1 MTQKELNEKIMG
13 GVSVVTGR
21 IQRYKAEQTEK
32 FGCNEKFGILVGD
45 QVLEFAIWAPKGT
58 PLDKIKRPAF
68 ADKPG
73 TVVAAIG
80 ASVKLDGKYLRTS
93 AEQVVSVE

>member
-1 MTQKELNEKIMG
+1 MNEKQLSEKVKS

-32 FGCNEKFGILVGD
+32 FGSNEKYGILVGD
-45 QVLEFAIWAPKGT
+45 QVLEFTIWAPKGT
-58 PLDKIKRPAF
+58 PVDKIPRPPF

-80 ASVKLDGKYLRTS
+80 ATIKLDGKYLRTS
-93 AEQVVSVE
+93 AESVQAVE